1 MEHAELNGTELN
13 STQAGPLSPFDDP
26 LAQVGSAAA
35 HVAAS
40 LSRLSGVGV
49 RVTAVWPHDD
59 SDLRAQGASLL
70 GMPLERDYAEAAV
83 DFSIRGE
90 VVRVFVNAQQGF
102 VGLAGQLAH
111 AVLDSGQ
118 EIMGSTPF
126 PPCPGHAH
134 PMTVGASAGRV
145 FWCCPGA
152 PDTAT
157 AVLVESGR
165 AGHRR
170 SSEWPSG
177 SASG

>member
-1 MEHAELNGTELN
+1 M
-13 STQAGPLSPFDDP
+13 SSFDDL

-35 HVAAS
+35 RVAAS

-49 RVTAVWPHDD
+49 RVTAVRPHDD
-59 SDLRAQGASLL
+59 GDLRAQGASLL
-70 GMPLERDYAEAAV
+70 GMPSERDYLEAAV

-90 VVRVFVNAQQGF
+90 DVRVFVNAQQGF

-111 AVLDSGQ
+111 AVVDSGQ

-134 PMTVGASAGRV
+134 PMTVGATSAGSV

-170 SSEWPSG
+170 SSEWPSDTAG
-177 SASG
+177 S